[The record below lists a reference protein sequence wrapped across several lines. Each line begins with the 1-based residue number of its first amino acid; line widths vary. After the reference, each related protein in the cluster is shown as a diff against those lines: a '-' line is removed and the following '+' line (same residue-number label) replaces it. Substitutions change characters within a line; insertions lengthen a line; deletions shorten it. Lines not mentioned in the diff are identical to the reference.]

1 MRIVNLDHQSSDN
14 SYTVSYLSVRWPSR
28 IPHFLQPCISTHAE
42 EDHSN
47 AMKCLFSSKDL
58 SGRRTI
64 NTNSF
69 CWGNERVKAI
79 RPPIIQTHR
88 KLFPHI
94 ASRQGK
100 KLIFSLWELSL
111 SWDSD
116 SSAFLYENNWKRSSN
131 RKIQSI
137 SNCKILRP
145 HIKRLTNNSRCSY
158 AQTRKIKGGCQI
170 WFDSSEVPVALI
182 ANYSYWT
189 WQLHSKPTLRNFG
202 N

>member
-14 SYTVSYLSVRWPSR
+14 SYTVSYLSVRWLSR

-88 KLFPHI
+88 ILFPHYI

-116 SSAFLYENNWKRSSN
+116 SSAFLYENNWKRSKSCHPIE
-131 RKIQSI
+131 KYS
-137 SNCKILRP
+137 LYP
-145 HIKRLTNNSRCSY
+145 
-158 AQTRKIKGGCQI
+158 
-170 WFDSSEVPVALI
+170 I
-182 ANYSYWT
+182 ARFCAHT
-189 WQLHSKPTLRNFG
+189 
-202 N
+202 

>member
-1 MRIVNLDHQSSDN
+1 MGTWRRFFLLSKLFWKLINYNSQIGFKINNLPLFIELQKPNVNTYMKQHTPCLFFFYLPTPPPPKIYEAIHYNSSVVYAVKKMRIVNLDHQSSDN

-28 IPHFLQPCISTHAE
+28 ISHFLQPCISTHAE

-88 KLFPHI
+88 NYFHI
-94 ASRQGK
+94 
-100 KLIFSLWELSL
+100 I
-111 SWDSD
+111 
-116 SSAFLYENNWKRSSN
+116 
-131 RKIQSI
+131 
-137 SNCKILRP
+137 
-145 HIKRLTNNSRCSY
+145 
-158 AQTRKIKGGCQI
+158 
-170 WFDSSEVPVALI
+170 
-182 ANYSYWT
+182 
-189 WQLHSKPTLRNFG
+189 
-202 N
+202 

>member
-1 MRIVNLDHQSSDN
+1 MGTWRRFFGFQSFFWKLINYKNQMLIHTCSNIHPVSSFSTSHPHHLPRFMKQYIVIHSLSMQSKKWESLTLIIKALTIH
-14 SYTVSYLSVRWPSR
+14 TVSYLSVRWPSR

-88 KLFPHI
+88 NYFHI
-94 ASRQGK
+94 
-100 KLIFSLWELSL
+100 I
-111 SWDSD
+111 
-116 SSAFLYENNWKRSSN
+116 
-131 RKIQSI
+131 
-137 SNCKILRP
+137 
-145 HIKRLTNNSRCSY
+145 
-158 AQTRKIKGGCQI
+158 
-170 WFDSSEVPVALI
+170 
-182 ANYSYWT
+182 
-189 WQLHSKPTLRNFG
+189 
-202 N
+202 